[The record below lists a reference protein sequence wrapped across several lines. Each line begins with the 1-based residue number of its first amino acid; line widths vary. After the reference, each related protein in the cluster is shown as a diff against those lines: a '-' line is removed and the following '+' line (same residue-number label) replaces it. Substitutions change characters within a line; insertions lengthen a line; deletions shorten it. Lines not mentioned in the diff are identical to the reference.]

1 MNFLQ
6 NFFQSPASEN
16 GRNDLQKLSGVTGA
30 SKPKP
35 EPRRTNQGDAKSA
48 GPTPDQLAE
57 ALDWLSLY

>member
-6 NFFQSPASEN
+6 NLFQSPASEN
-16 GRNDLQKLSGVTGA
+16 GRNDRQKLSDAPNA

-35 EPRRTNQGDAKSA
+35 EPRRTNQVDSKSA